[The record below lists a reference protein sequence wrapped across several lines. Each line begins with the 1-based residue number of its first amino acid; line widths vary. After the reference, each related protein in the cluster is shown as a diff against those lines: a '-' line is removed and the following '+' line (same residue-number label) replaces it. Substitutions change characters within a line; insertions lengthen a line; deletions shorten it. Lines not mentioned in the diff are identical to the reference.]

1 MTTQAPIQISA
12 SETKTR
18 LSEFLRRVDQGEKFA
33 ITLRGRVLAE
43 LAQPAQVAD
52 ANPARRQFTE
62 EEREAAY
69 QRLRNP
75 QIHGISGDTILE
87 WIREGRR

>member
-1 MTTQAPIQISA
+1 MSVQDSTQISA
-12 SETKTR
+12 TEAKTR
-18 LSEFLRRVDQGEKFA
+18 LSELLRRVGQGERFVV
-33 ITLRGRVLAE
+33 TLRGRVVAE
-43 LAQPAQVAD
+43 LAQPAQVAE
-52 ANPARRQFTE
+52 ALPARRQFTE

>member
-1 MTTQAPIQISA
+1 MPTQAPIQISA
-12 SETKTR
+12 TEAKTR
-18 LSEFLRRVDQGEKFA
+18 LSELLRRVGQGERFVV
-33 ITLRGRVLAE
+33 TLRGRVVAE

-52 ANPARRQFTE
+52 AIPARRPFTE

-75 QIHGISGDTILE
+75 RIHGISGDTILE